1 MRESIRKSELSEFDL
16 AVSNLNWWWFTSIN
30 IVRTIEVIEVFKVI
44 SFKALFEFID
54 VGLMLFIH
62 RYSEKR
68 LDIFQESFFFS
79 IQLFQDL
86 REFIGK
92 DRSNMLISD
101 VVRN

>member
-30 IVRTIEVIEVFKVI
+30 IVRAIEVIEVFKVI